1 MTATTGKT
9 TGNDSA
15 PLPSGMARVRESEA
29 WRTASVMHD
38 AAFEAERLCNEIYQA
53 ITKAYTPQSGQTSAA
68 EVAACYD
75 TAVKAGEARDLL
87 QAAITYLVTLTKQPN
102 VYRDDPW

>member
-1 MTATTGKT
+1 MTATTDKT

-15 PLPSGMARVRESEA
+15 KPPSGMARVRESEA
-29 WRTASVMHD
+29 WRTASIMHD

-53 ITKAYTPQSGQTSAA
+53 VTKAYTPQSGQTSAA
-68 EVAACYD
+68 EVATCYD

-87 QAAITYLVTLTKQPN
+87 QAAITYLSTLTRQPG
-102 VYRDDPW
+102 YRDDPW